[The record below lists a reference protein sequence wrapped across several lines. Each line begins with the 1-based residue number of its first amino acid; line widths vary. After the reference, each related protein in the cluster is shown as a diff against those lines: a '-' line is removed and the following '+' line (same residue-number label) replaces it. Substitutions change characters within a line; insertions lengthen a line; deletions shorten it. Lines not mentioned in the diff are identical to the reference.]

1 MSTPRILPEIIEVIV
16 DQIGDFEQDTVK
28 ACSLISTAFVGPSQR
43 RLFHYLHLR
52 DTEAMPKFE
61 CDGNVISPDR
71 ARDFF
76 ASSPHLASYVREL
89 AISIPSRRIQNRFR
103 GLSIGRFSE
112 HEPKEDLYIAFQT
125 VLPAF
130 TRVKQ
135 LTLSGPHDCS
145 WTSLPEPFTSAVYAV
160 LGLPTLGR
168 LRVFGL
174 TIPASLITVISA
186 SVRELSL
193 SSTTTVELGDP
204 TRALTP
210 GPGPRILSPFG
221 LSSSMIALS
230 ACGALPHVR
239 ELSIGR
245 SESWTDI
252 CKLLQAHTWTLTHFH
267 CDLTAIASRDRLSTF
282 FSLPHMHALRVLELR
297 TTADLEESEYGQPR
311 LTTAR
316 ASLDSRFASLIS
328 ELPSKTPVLERA
340 IFRVDLLALET
351 EVVWVPG
358 AIPQIPEVE
367 EEEERRSRLKDVH
380 WYLHSLE
387 SDEHRGR
394 RKFDAFVPFI
404 QEQMSIRSDLGMI
417 TFWHLLGG
425 KLVEKRIVES

>member
-1 MSTPRILPEIIEVIV
+1 MSTPRILPELIEVIV
-16 DQIGDFEQDTVK
+16 DQIGDLEEDTVK

-52 DTEAMPKFE
+52 DTEAMPKLA

-76 ASSPHLASYVREL
+76 ASSPHLASYVRKL

-135 LTLSGPHDCS
+135 LTLSGPHDCA

-160 LGLPTLGR
+160 LALPTMSH

-174 TIPASLITVISA
+174 TIPASLITVKSA

-193 SSTTTVELGDP
+193 ASTTAPLRTLVVHDSAERLRCAPTCPGALHPP
-204 TRALTP
+204 TRELDGHLQAPSSAYMDVDTLPLRPHMPHSNSKSRPPLHARTP
-210 GPGPRILSPFG
+210 RPRTTHHRRSRGKRMRPVPADHRPSIDRQQ
-221 LSSSMIALS
+221 I
-230 ACGALPHVR
+230 CVPHV
-239 ELSIGR
+239 G
-245 SESWTDI
+245 
-252 CKLLQAHTWTLTHFH
+252 A
-267 CDLTAIASRDRLSTF
+267 
-282 FSLPHMHALRVLELR
+282 
-297 TTADLEESEYGQPR
+297 PR
-311 LTTAR
+311 QDPSAR
-316 ASLDSRFASLIS
+316 ARYLSRGF
-328 ELPSKTPVLERA
+328 
-340 IFRVDLLALET
+340 
-351 EVVWVPG
+351 
-358 AIPQIPEVE
+358 IPEVE
-367 EEEERRSRLKDVH
+367 AEEGLGLRSQLQDVH

-387 SDEHRGR
+387 SEGARGR
-394 RKFDAFVPFI
+394 RKFDGFVPFI
-404 QEQMSIRSDLGMI
+404 EEQMSIRSDLGMM
-417 TFWHLLGG
+417 TTMFWHLLSGR
-425 KLVEKRIVES
+425 LVEKRVVES